1 MSSAG
6 NNGFASACASL
17 TGITCSIFVDDM
29 RLYLGSVI
37 INRLPFRWQS
47 GEICLRYAK
56 TYRLINNNTRN
67 VKVTCTRIL

>member
-1 MSSAG
+1 MAVSERKAPSSAG

-29 RLYLGSVI
+29 RLYLGSGI

-47 GEICLRYAK
+47 GESLLALRQD
-56 TYRLINNNTRN
+56 
-67 VKVTCTRIL
+67 VPPDQ